1 MNVAART
8 SLILLA
14 WNRWELT
21 ARALDSLLGCDLP
34 DCDILVVDNGSSDET
49 PQRLAAYAPRVRSLR
64 LPHNLGFVRGNNAG
78 IAAVAAGSDVVLL
91 NNDLLFG
98 QRDWLL
104 RLRHC
109 VQENERCGI
118 AGCRLVDG
126 QGGLLH
132 AGTRLL
138 PDDGEGVQ
146 TASGRIERD
155 IGQYTDADRRV
166 EGVVFAAVYIRR
178 SVIEAIGPL
187 HTDYVTYGE
196 DSDYCLRAAAAGWQT
211 WLCAGVT
218 LQHAQ
223 HGSSAGREEWRAQ
236 LQAQGRAT
244 LARHWGPAL
253 QQQYDLAL
261 HIAGALDFP
270 RETAR
275 WLRPL
280 ARALDLAGVRLSYRS
295 LYAAVLPEAIA
306 ESADSEDAVLNMLRR
321 RVPSDLPEVVLCAG
335 DMRLWPRVA
344 GAYRIG
350 LAAFES
356 LAGDDIES
364 LRAMDEIWVA
374 AQWQR
379 DSLQALGLQAPVH
392 WLPFGVDPPYAHPG
406 LRAPRNPAGERV
418 VLCVAQWDE
427 LDRPWQLLQAW
438 TQSFRREDRLRL
450 LLWLDAPGIDLA
462 AATRALALDPHGG
475 RYSLLPQRRLHEE
488 QHAALFAAADAVIV
502 SSRSRQRSWAAL
514 QALAVG
520 KPLLALACGVC
531 AELAAQYGWQAV
543 AGDAANLEAALLQR
557 LRELLRDWPAACS
570 RALQISAEVRTQGA
584 WAQTAQR
591 VRERLQQRA
600 PSRRRV
606 AAPSPPQ
613 QALVV
618 LGMHRSGTSCVAG
631 LLQLLGAYGGEA
643 GGFLHNPQENARGFL
658 ERGDLHLACVE
669 ALRSRG
675 GDWSVPL
682 GWDDAAL
689 PASRRRWR
697 DDWAAI
703 QAQLRPA
710 GTWFVKEPRLCLLL
724 QEIADSLADAVF
736 VHVIR
741 PPAAVAASLLRRD
754 GLTAPHA
761 LALWEHYNRAALA
774 LTQQRRGIVLDYHC
788 LLREPLAQLQRLRQG
803 LQDHGV
809 RGLREPAAEEVAA
822 WVGPQLARQ
831 RLAREPQASA
841 AQAALWQWLH
851 HRAADAAVADAV
863 LPPVDDTAVAL
874 LQQIGREHRAVLVA
888 QRERD

>member
-1 MNVAART
+1 MSLAART

-21 ARALDSLLGCDLP
+21 ARALDSLLGCALP
-34 DCDILVVDNGSSDET
+34 DCDILVVDNGSSDAT

-78 IAAVAAGSDVVLL
+78 IAAVAADSDVVLL
-91 NNDLLFG
+91 NNDLVFG
-98 QRDWLL
+98 QRDWLQ
-104 RLRHC
+104 RLRRC
-109 VQENERCGI
+109 VQDNERCGI

-126 QGGLLH
+126 EGRLLH
-132 AGTRLL
+132 AGTRLM
-138 PDDGEGVQ
+138 PDDGAGVQ
-146 TASGRIERD
+146 TASGRVERD
-155 IGQYTDADRRV
+155 MGQYSDADRRV

-178 SVIEAIGPL
+178 AVIEAIGPL

-211 WLCAGVT
+211 WLCGGVT
-218 LQHAQ
+218 LQHEQ

-244 LARHWGPAL
+244 LLQHWGAAL
-253 QQQYDLAL
+253 RQQYDLDL

-280 ARALDLAGVRLSYRS
+280 ARALDLAGVRLTYRS

-306 ESADSEDAVLNMLRR
+306 ESGDSQDVLLNMLRR
-321 RVPSDLPEVVLCAG
+321 RTLAALPEVVLCAG

-350 LAAFES
+350 LAAFET
-356 LAGDDIES
+356 LADDEIAS

-379 DSLQALGLQAPVH
+379 DELLGLGVEAPVH
-392 WLPFGVDPPYAHPG
+392 WLPFGIDPAYAHPR
-406 LRAPRNPAGERV
+406 LRVPRNPAGERV

-427 LDRPWQLLQAW
+427 LDRPWQLLQTW
-438 TQSFRREDRLRL
+438 TQTFRREDKLRL

-488 QHAALFAAADAVIV
+488 QHSALFAAADAVIV

-520 KPLLALACGVC
+520 KPLLAPDHGIC
-531 AELAAQYGWQAV
+531 AELLAQYGGQAV
-543 AGDAANLEAALLQR
+543 SADAAEMETALLQR
-557 LRELLRDWPAACS
+557 LREWLADWPAACA
-570 RALQISAEVRTQGA
+570 RAEQISAAVRVQGA

-591 VRERLQQRA
+591 VRERLQQRPPA
-600 PSRRRV
+600 RLRAV
-606 AAPSPPQ
+606 AAAAPQ
-613 QALVV
+613 QPLVV

-631 LLQLLGAYGGEA
+631 LLQLLGAYGGEPE
-643 GGFLHNPQENARGFL
+643 GFLRNPQENPRGFL

-682 GWDDAAL
+682 GWDTAAL
-689 PASRRRWR
+689 RGSRQRWR

-724 QEIADSLADAVF
+724 DEIADSLADAVF

-761 LALWEHYNRAALA
+761 LALWEHHNRAALA
-774 LTQQRRGIVLDYHC
+774 LTHQRRSIVLDYHC
-788 LLREPLAQLQRLRQG
+788 LLREPLLQLQRLRRA
-803 LQDHGV
+803 LQDFGL

-841 AQAALWQWLH
+841 AQTALWQWLQQ
-851 HRAADAAVADAV
+851 RAADAIGDAA
-863 LPPVDDTAVAL
+863 PPAADDTAVAL
-874 LQQIGREHRAVLVA
+874 LQQIGREHRAVLA
-888 QRERD
+888 AERERS